1 MDSGLTRQVG
11 KGPGVG
17 QRATRAGRH
26 GLQGGRGRRA
36 VSRARAR
43 LFPVGL
49 VVHPALVNGTAGII
63 STMTGRP
70 FAVGGP
76 TLANGKI
83 MEIDILA
90 DPERLAQLDLAILE
104 DGPSDA

>member
-17 QRATRAGRH
+17 QRSTRAGRH
-26 GLQGGRGRRA
+26 GLQGGRGRPGRR
-36 VSRARAR
+36 RARAR

-49 VVHPALVNGTAGII
+49 VVHPALVSGTGGLVF
-63 STMTGRP
+63 TMNGRP

-76 TLANGKI
+76 TVANGKI
-83 MEIDILA
+83 LEIDILA
-90 DPERLAQLDLAILE
+90 DPERLA
-104 DGPSDA
+104 